1 MSAALGGPVLMVA
14 PTAALAAVS
23 IAIAVAAGPLYR
35 LCERAAAELL
45 DRAGYVQAV
54 LG

>member
-1 MSAALGGPVLMVA
+1 MVV
-14 PTAALAAVS
+14 PTAILAAVS

-45 DRAGYVQAV
+45 DRAGYIQAV

>member
-1 MSAALGGPVLMVA
+1 MVG
-14 PTAALAAVS
+14 PTAVLACVS
-23 IAIAVAAGPLYR
+23 IAIAVAAGPVYR
-35 LCERAAAELL
+35 LCERAADQLL